1 MLGELKTEA
10 EDSLSTMRKGEME
23 SNHKFEMLKMSL
35 ETELKNMKER
45 LSDATN
51 ERSGEEQSAA
61 GRMEFWRAVSIFGRS
76 RTGCSCM
83 ALHPLWP
90 SAICTSR
97 SSAPNRSAGLSDEV
111 EEQQHGGAR
120 GDAEVPGC

>member
-45 LSDATN
+45 LADATN
-51 ERSGEEQSAA
+51 ERSGEEEFAA
-61 GRMEFWRAVSIFGRS
+61 GRVGLRREVSIFGRTW
-76 RTGCSCM
+76 TGLQLYDFAS
-83 ALHPLWP
+83 AWP
-90 SAICTSR
+90 CPIC
-97 SSAPNRSAGLSDEV
+97 ACFQLPIGVSDEV
-111 EEQQHGGAR
+111 EEQQHGGAC